1 MVQTEVDTSNGVMFP
16 FYDPDSNIVYLC
28 GKVKPFKLVISNIYP
43 LYFYFPMNVGR
54 LGYSV
59 L

>member
-28 GKVKPFKLVISNIYP
+28 GKVKPSKLVISNIYP